1 MLDSVVIIFWVKILP
16 MPLKTMWISI
26 DKIILKI
33 SLVDLKILPF
43 NNISMD
49 IQQNT
54 TPNNKNIQINKQE
67 SKIINVSFC

>member
-43 NNISMD
+43 NNISVD
-49 IQQNT
+49 IQ
-54 TPNNKNIQINKQE
+54 
-67 SKIINVSFC
+67 